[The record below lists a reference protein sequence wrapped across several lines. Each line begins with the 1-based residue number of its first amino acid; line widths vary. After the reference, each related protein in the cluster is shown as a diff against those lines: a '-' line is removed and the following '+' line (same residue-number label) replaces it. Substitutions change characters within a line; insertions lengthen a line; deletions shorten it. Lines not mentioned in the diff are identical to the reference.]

1 MPFGVLRMDWR
12 DLLFAH
18 WPLPPEAVAPLLPT
32 GFTPDRFDGSAWV
45 AIVPFRMTRVR
56 PLSVPLPGDAIAF
69 PEVNVR
75 TYVTLADGTPAV
87 WFLSLDG
94 AHRIGALAARS
105 LFGVPYHDARIA
117 FRRDGG
123 TIAFAARRLRSRVPA
138 EVRLRYRAT
147 GPAQDTESGSFE
159 RFVSDRRSLVATRFG
174 RLIRTDVDH
183 APWRLAPAEAEIER
197 NTLVAAAGLR
207 LPATPPVLHLAEDLA
222 TVARRPRLTSQPV
235 PADTGPE
242 GE

>member
-1 MPFGVLRMDWR
+1 MPSLLRMDWR

-18 WPLPPEAVAPLLPT
+18 WPMPPDAIAPLLPP
-32 GFTPDRFDGSAWV
+32 GFAPDRFDGSAWV
-45 AIVPFRMTRVR
+45 ALVPFRMTRVR
-56 PLSVPLPGDAIAF
+56 PLSLPLPGDAIAF

-75 TYVTLADGTPAV
+75 TYITLADGTPAV

-117 FRRDGG
+117 FRRDGD
-123 TIAFAARRLRSRVPA
+123 TIDFESRRLRSRLPG
-138 EVRLRYRAT
+138 EVRLRYRPT
-147 GPAQDTESGSFE
+147 GPARDTESGTFE

-174 RLIRTDVDH
+174 RLLRTDVDH
-183 APWRLAPAEAEIER
+183 DPWRLAPAEAEIER

-207 LPATPPVLHLAEDLA
+207 LPGTAPILHLAEDLV
-222 TVARRPRLTSQPV
+222 TVAHRPRLTLP
-235 PADTGPE
+235 PDRPDTGRE

>member
-1 MPFGVLRMDWR
+1 MPALLRMDWR

-18 WPLPPEAVAPLLPT
+18 WPIPPGAITPLLPS
-32 GFTPDRFDGSAWV
+32 GFAPDRFDGTAWI
-45 AIVPFRMTRVR
+45 ALVPFRMTRVR

-94 AHRIGALAARS
+94 AHRIGALAART

-117 FRRDGG
+117 FRRAGD
-123 TIAFAARRLRSRVPA
+123 TIEFEARRLRSRVPG

-147 GPAQDTESGSFE
+147 GPARDLEPESFE
-159 RFVSDRRSLVATRFG
+159 RFVSERRALVATRFG
-174 RLIRTDVDH
+174 RQWRTDVDH
-183 APWRLAPAEAEIER
+183 APWRLAPAEAEIGR

-207 LPATPPVLHLAEDLA
+207 LPDRAPVLHLAEDLV
-222 TVARRPRLTSQPV
+222 TVAHRPRLTLP
-235 PADTGPE
+235 PDRPDTGRE